1 MRLDSAAAIITGG
14 ASGLG
19 AATAEAFRRRGARV
33 TIFDRAAEGE
43 AAARG
48 IGAHFAAVDVT
59 DEASVAAGIVSAR
72 AAMGRID
79 VLVNCA
85 GIATGERI
93 LGREGPHALASFRRT
108 LDINLAGENETVFFD
123 V

>member
-1 MRLDSAAAIITGG
+1 MRLDSAAAIVTGG

-19 AATAEAFRRRGARV
+19 AATAEAFRQRGARV
-33 TIFDRAAEGE
+33 TVFDRATGGE
-43 AAARG
+43 AVAQD

-59 DEASVAAGIVSAR
+59 DEASVAAGIASAR

-85 GIATGERI
+85 
-93 LGREGPHALASFRRT
+93 
-108 LDINLAGENETVFFD
+108 
-123 V
+123 